1 MSRIGQ
7 KKELSEKIDE
17 KESKIDLS
25 LDISTTSGVAQKSF
39 GYVYG
44 NLVTNRDT
52 QDHYIYVMQIYN
64 MKANPLKVKPSN
76 ILK

>member
-52 QDHYIYVMQIYN
+52 QDHYVMQIHN
-64 MKANPLKVKPSN
+64 MKSNPLKVKPSN
-76 ILK
+76 IFK